1 MSVALA
7 VVGAV
12 LGAAASL
19 AQAQRWLTATRTGRR
34 LCPGPPAAQPSLT
47 VPRAARLA
55 LERAGLDD
63 DAERLVAMWC
73 AGLAAAAV
81 AAATTPSGRI
91 LLAVVAVGPPLA
103 VRLAGG
109 RLARQRLQQLPDAL
123 DAVAAGLRGGLA
135 LPAAVA
141 GAAAV
146 GPPLEAEL
154 CDVARAV
161 EGGRPLTD
169 ALERWV
175 TEAGDAH
182 TQLAGAALT
191 VAARVGGPGAR
202 AVDGAAASLRE
213 RLASDAEAAA
223 LATQG
228 KASAAVLTIAPL
240 GFAFLLT
247 SLDPGAGHF
256 LLGTP
261 VGWLCIVVGL
271 TLDAVGAWWMATL
284 VRRAR

>member
-1 MSVALA
+1 MTVALA
-7 VVGAV
+7 VAGAV
-12 LGAAASL
+12 VAAAASL
-19 AQAQRWLTATRTGRR
+19 GQVQRWLAAARAGRR
-34 LCPGPPAAQPSLT
+34 LGAVAPGARPAATLPGA
-47 VPRAARLA
+47 VRLA
-55 LERAGLDD
+55 LERAGLGD
-63 DAERLVAMWC
+63 DAERLVGLWGVGLVA
-73 AGLAAAAV
+73 AGLAAV
-81 AAATTPSGRI
+81 AMPSGRI
-91 LLAVVAVGPPLA
+91 LVAVVAMGPPLA
-103 VRLAGG
+103 LRLAGG
-109 RLARQRLQQLPDAL
+109 RLARQRLHQLPDAL

-141 GAAAV
+141 GAGAV

-154 CDVARAV
+154 RDIARAV
-161 EGGRPLTD
+161 EDGRPLTD

-175 TEAGDAH
+175 AGAGDAH

-228 KASAAVLTIAPL
+228 KASAAVLTVAPL

-247 SLDPGAGHF
+247 SLDPGAGRF

-261 VGWLCIVVGL
+261 VGWLCIAVGL
-271 TLDAVGAWWMATL
+271 ALDAIGAWWMAAL
-284 VRRAR
+284 